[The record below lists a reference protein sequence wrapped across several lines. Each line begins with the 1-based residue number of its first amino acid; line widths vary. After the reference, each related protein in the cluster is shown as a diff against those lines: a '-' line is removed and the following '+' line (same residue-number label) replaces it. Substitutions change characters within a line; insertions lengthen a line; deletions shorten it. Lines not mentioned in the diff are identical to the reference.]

1 MLNMINEDEIFSKF
15 DGRGFFTEGD
25 HTVCDYPS
33 LESYPVRVVFV
44 RCDASGMCQLFYL
57 ASGGYGEDI
66 KEAIEFDPEHF
77 EDDLKALFS
86 GSASKYVNPVA
97 LQKLLMCARKTFTDT
112 YLVK

>member
-44 RCDASGMCQLFYL
+44 RCDASGVCQLFYL

-66 KEAIEFDPEHF
+66 KDVIEFDPEHF
-77 EDDLKALFS
+77 EDDLKFLFS
-86 GSASKYVNPVA
+86 GSTSKYVNPMN
-97 LQKLLMCARKTFTDT
+97 LQKLLMCARKNFTDN
-112 YLVK
+112 YLLK